1 MKKLFYVVVVA
12 LGLLF
17 VACGPSIYEAER
29 TRLLENKR
37 SVQLAMDAFIE
48 DKSAENFLTIYKAL
62 DGLDSNLSLSDLS
75 SKESDAYLA
84 LCDEMSSLQKQMR
97 ADLDKYIPEVGE
109 TIVSKNDELI
119 EKGSQKFAARL
130 KKGDKICYSYSTSD
144 PVNLN
149 IYNIDSR
156 KCVKSYTSKISIS
169 DSLTIANTAVY
180 LFELVN
186 PKSPQYVSYDIV
198 RYCKSVKDFW
208 HDYKVV
214 AKEVPARKD
223 EFMAYARNE
232 YKVSNLFD
240 EPRKLTLRG
249 EWKAAWSGHKRTIV
263 ALNIPANSVNVAYQL
278 RIDTSDRKQK
288 QDGEFFNNMSQKC
301 EKVKIMGVTVKE
313 KTESHTNMLRD
324 ILKGLQTPDTEEEA
338 YCSMYV
344 FYNEAH
350 AKAFADNPETKVK
363 NYDAN
368 RSLIGTQSCNGSLP
382 VVGKNNVY
390 LCFENDQFR
399 GSVYLFLEAVATATE
414 TNYYK
419 TIYQ

>member
-169 DSLTIANTAVY
+169 DSLAIMESAV
-180 LFELVN
+180 F
-186 PKSPQYVSYDIV
+186 SS
-198 RYCKSVKDFW
+198 
-208 HDYKVV
+208 
-214 AKEVPARKD
+214 
-223 EFMAYARNE
+223 
-232 YKVSNLFD
+232 
-240 EPRKLTLRG
+240 
-249 EWKAAWSGHKRTIV
+249 
-263 ALNIPANSVNVAYQL
+263 
-278 RIDTSDRKQK
+278 
-288 QDGEFFNNMSQKC
+288 
-301 EKVKIMGVTVKE
+301 
-313 KTESHTNMLRD
+313 
-324 ILKGLQTPDTEEEA
+324 
-338 YCSMYV
+338 
-344 FYNEAH
+344 
-350 AKAFADNPETKVK
+350 
-363 NYDAN
+363 
-368 RSLIGTQSCNGSLP
+368 
-382 VVGKNNVY
+382 
-390 LCFENDQFR
+390 
-399 GSVYLFLEAVATATE
+399 
-414 TNYYK
+414 
-419 TIYQ
+419 